1 MMVGNFDLIVLLM
14 RNGADITSL
23 NDFDQTPTFFAD
35 KSISEKL
42 FVPTISY
49 ARSENKGKNIMFIFL
64 EIDEKMLKMMKNE
77 MRINNLQRKRQ
88 QEAKERTERMMLG
101 LRLSTGSFKSKS
113 TNEISSNKLAGS

>member
-113 TNEISSNKLAGS
+113 TKNKRDKSQ